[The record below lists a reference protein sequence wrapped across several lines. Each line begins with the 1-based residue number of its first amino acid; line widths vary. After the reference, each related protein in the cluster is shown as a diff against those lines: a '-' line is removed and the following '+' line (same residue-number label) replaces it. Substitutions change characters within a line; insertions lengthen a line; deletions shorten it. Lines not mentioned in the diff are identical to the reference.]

1 VNPRIWFDSLRR
13 FSKLHDN
20 HPEQDLSK
28 PKTVARLPDVLP
40 ADPMHWADAW
50 IKEAIAGAVQR
61 NPTSMTLVTVGA
73 SSSPSARVVLCKEF
87 VPDPG
92 YLVFHTN
99 YNSKKVKELEQCAN
113 VAAVFHWDGL
123 GRQIRIEGQAVR
135 SPIAESDDYFKT
147 REWGS
152 QLGAWGSDQSDN
164 LESREAL
171 IRQLRERATSLGLS
185 VSDDLQSLTNAE
197 QPKIERPPHWGGIR
211 IWASA
216 IELWIEGSD
225 RIHDRGAWKREL
237 SRASEYQFNVT
248 PWIGR
253 RLQP

>member
-1 VNPRIWFDSLRR
+1 MTAN
-13 FSKLHDN
+13 
-20 HPEQDLSK
+20 
-28 PKTVARLPDVLP
+28 RLPDELP

-50 IKEAIAGAVQR
+50 IKEATAGTVQR
-61 NPTSMTLVTVGA
+61 NPTSMTLVTVDTFSA
-73 SSSPSARVVLCKEF
+73 PSARVVLCKEF

-99 YNSKKVKELEQCAN
+99 YNSRKVKELDQCAN
-113 VAAVFHWDGL
+113 VAAVFHWDAL

-135 SPIAESDDYFKT
+135 SPESESDAYFKT

-152 QLGAWGSDQSDN
+152 QLSAWGSDQSDE

-171 IRQLRERATSLGLS
+171 RQQLRERAAGLGLS
-185 VSDDLQSLTNAE
+185 VADDLQSLASAE
-197 QPKIERPPHWGGIR
+197 QPNIERPPHWGGIR

-237 SRASEYQFNVT
+237 SRASEYEFNAT